1 VAFDVT
7 PAEQDRIEAL
17 ARSDRPLVVCDIDE
31 VVLEFV
37 GPFMAFLD
45 SHGHELRADS
55 FRLTGNVY
63 FKETGEVT
71 DRQAVSDFLE
81 RFFGEHD
88 TWQRPVTGALEA
100 LAGIEDTH
108 GADIVFLTAMPPRHH
123 ARRRALLDSHGFS
136 HPMIATEGAKG
147 DAVSALTRH
156 SRGKPVIFI
165 DDLPP
170 NHLSV
175 LGAVP
180 EALGLHLMAYEPLRP
195 YLPPMPDGVK
205 SVADWNAAAA
215 EIAGFLERRGA

>member
-1 VAFDVT
+1 MAFDMT
-7 PAEQDRIEAL
+7 PEEQDRIEAL
-17 ARSDRPLVVCDIDE
+17 VRSDRPLVVCDIDE

-37 GPFMAFLD
+37 GPLMAFLD
-45 SHGHELRADS
+45 SHGHELRPVS
-55 FRLTGNVY
+55 FRLTGNIY
-63 FKETGEVT
+63 FKETGEVV
-71 DRQAVSDFLE
+71 DKAAVSDFLE

-88 TWQRPVTGALEA
+88 AWQQPVAGALEA
-100 LAGIEDTH
+100 LAGIKAAHD
-108 GADIVFLTAMPPRHH
+108 ADIVFLTAMPPRHH

-136 HPMIATEGAKG
+136 QPMIATEDAKG
-147 DAVSALTRH
+147 DAVNALTRH
-156 SRGKPVIFI
+156 HPGKPVVFI

-195 YLPPMPDGVK
+195 HLPPMPDGVK

-215 EIAGFLERRGA
+215 EIADFLEKRGA